1 MKQVFLSKLIPSK
14 SGRVQKLFLKPAK
27 CIRLQELGMLP
38 GNTVACV
45 CAAPSGSPLVFWIK
59 GAMIALRRDDCE
71 KIVVEV
77 DE

>member
-1 MKQVFLSKLIPSK
+1 MKQVLLSKLIPSK
-14 SGRVQKLFLKPAK
+14 SGCIQKLLLKPAK
-27 CIRLQELGMLP
+27 RIRFQELGMFP

-45 CAAPSGSPLVFWIK
+45 SVAPSGSPLVFWIK
-59 GAMIALRRDDCE
+59 GAMIALRRKDCE